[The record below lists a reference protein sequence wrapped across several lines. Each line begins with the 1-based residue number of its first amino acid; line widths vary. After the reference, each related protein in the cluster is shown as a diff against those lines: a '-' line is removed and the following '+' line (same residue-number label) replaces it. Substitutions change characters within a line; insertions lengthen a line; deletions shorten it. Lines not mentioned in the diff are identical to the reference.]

1 MKNTWVLL
9 LLLAAVVG
17 LALLY
22 GSRRSA
28 VPNDGEVYQDESSQ
42 ENLEHPLGHDFD
54 DNNVGAVV
62 ENSSASVN
70 APDNQA
76 AEELRKASCFPK
88 SQLTPEEL
96 LPQDNSS
103 TWAQVNPQGSGTLKD
118 KNFLQAGH
126 HVGVNTVG
134 QTLRNPNLQ
143 LRSEPPNPQVK
154 VSPWQQSTMD
164 PDVNRRPFEIGG
176 CA

>member
-1 MKNTWVLL
+1 MNNTTVLL
-9 LLLAAVVG
+9 ILLATAVG

-22 GSRRSA
+22 GTKKNA
-28 VPNDGEVYQDESSQ
+28 VPNDGKVDHYESSQ
-42 ENLEHPLGHDFD
+42 ENREHPLGHDFD
-54 DNNVGAVV
+54 DNVGAVV
-62 ENSSASVN
+62 DNSSASVN
-70 APDNQA
+70 APSGQA
-76 AEELRKASCFPK
+76 AEDLRKASCFPK

-154 VSPWQQSTMD
+154 VSPWQQTTMD

-176 CA
+176 CD

>member
-1 MKNTWVLL
+1 MKSVIYSLIIL
-9 LLLAAVVG
+9 GVG
-17 LALLY
+17 IAALLFF
-22 GSRRSA
+22 SRRQA
-28 VPNDGEVYQDESSQ
+28 VENDGEVDQGEYLTQLNH
-42 ENLEHPLGHDFD
+42 ENPLGHDG
-54 DNNVGAVV
+54 NPSEGAVV
-62 ENSSASVN
+62 TSSSASVN
-70 APDNQA
+70 ASNNQA
-76 AEELRKASCFPK
+76 AEDLRKASCFPK

-103 TWAQVNPQGSGTLKD
+103 TWAKVNPQGAGTLKD

-126 HVGVNTVG
+126 HVGINTVG

-154 VSPWQQSTMD
+154 VSPWQQTTMD
-164 PDVNRRPFEIGG
+164 PDANRRPFEIGG

>member
-1 MKNTWVLL
+1 MKVLFCLL
-9 LLLAAVVG
+9 LTGIVILSIYLCT
-17 LALLY
+17 
-22 GSRRSA
+22 RKA
-28 VPNDGEVYQDESSQ
+28 VPNDGEVNQSDDLTQSNF
-42 ENLEHPLGHDFD
+42 ENPLGYD
-54 DNNVGAVV
+54 DNTSEGAVV
-62 ENSSASVN
+62 TSSSASVN
-70 APDNQA
+70 APNDQVAND
-76 AEELRKASCFPK
+76 LRKASCFPK

-103 TWAQVNPQGSGTLKD
+103 TWAQVNPQGVGTLKD

-134 QTLRNPNLQ
+134 QTLRNPNMQ

-154 VSPWQQSTMD
+154 VSPWQQTTMD